1 VPDASAFALFV
12 AASLALTLVPGPAV
26 LYIVARSV
34 EGGRV
39 AGLVSVLGIGVG
51 GLVHVAFA
59 ALGLS
64 AILASSATAFS
75 VVKWLGVAYLIYL
88 GIGRFLAR
96 DEGSSAVTVEKEPLS
111 RVFSQGVI
119 VNVLNP
125 KTALFFLAFLP
136 QFVDPSRGAVTA
148 QIALLG
154 ITFVVLA
161 LCTDGLYALLTGSA
175 ADWLKRRNESPSF
188 RRGQRYLSGCIYLAL
203 GAATAVA
210 GSGSGKG

>member
-1 VPDASAFALFV
+1 MPDAPTFALYV
-12 AASLALTLVPGPAV
+12 AASLALTIVPGPAV

-34 EGGRV
+34 EGGRP

-59 ALGLS
+59 AVGLS
-64 AILASSATAFS
+64 AILVSSAAAFS

-96 DEGSSAVTVEKEPLS
+96 DEESSAVTVEKEPLS
-111 RVFSQGVI
+111 RVFSQGVV

-136 QFVDPSRGAVTA
+136 QFVDPSRGAVTT

-175 ADWLKRRNESPSF
+175 ANWLRRRNESPRF
-188 RRGQRYLSGCIYLAL
+188 RRLQRYVSGGVFIAL
-203 GAATAVA
+203 GAATAV
-210 GSGSGKG
+210 SGSGKD

>member
-1 VPDASAFALFV
+1 MPDATTYGFFV
-12 AASLALTLVPGPAV
+12 VASLALTLVPGPAV

-34 EGGRV
+34 EGGRP
-39 AGLVSVLGIGVG
+39 AGLVSVLGIGAG
-51 GLVHVAFA
+51 GFVHVAFA

-64 AILASSATAFS
+64 ALLVSSAAAFA

-88 GIGRFLAR
+88 GIGRLLAR
-96 DEGSSAVTVEKEPLS
+96 DEEEAAVTVGNEPLT

-148 QIALLG
+148 QVALLG
-154 ITFVVLA
+154 TTFVVLA
-161 LCTDGLYALLTGSA
+161 LCTDGLYALLSGTA
-175 ADWLKRRNESPSF
+175 ADWLKRRNESPGF
-188 RRGQRYLSGCIYLAL
+188 RRAGRYVSGSVYLAL
-203 GAATAVA
+203 GAATAI
-210 GSGSGKG
+210 SGSGKD

>member
-1 VPDASAFALFV
+1 MPDATTYGLFV
-12 AASLALTLVPGPAV
+12 VASLALTLVPGPAV

-34 EGGRV
+34 EGGRP
-39 AGLVSVLGIGVG
+39 AGLVSVLGIGAG
-51 GLVHVAFA
+51 GFVHVAFA

-64 AILASSATAFS
+64 ALLVSSAAAFA

-88 GIGRFLAR
+88 GIGRLLAR
-96 DEGSSAVTVEKEPLS
+96 DEEEAAVSVGNEPLT
-111 RVFSQGVI
+111 RVFSQGVV

-154 ITFVVLA
+154 TTFVVLA
-161 LCTDGLYALLTGSA
+161 LCTDGLYALLSGTA
-175 ADWLKRRNESPSF
+175 ADWLKRRNESPGF
-188 RRGQRYLSGCIYLAL
+188 RRAGRYVSGSVYLAL
-203 GAATAVA
+203 GAATAI
-210 GSGSGKG
+210 SGSGKD

>member
-1 VPDASAFALFV
+1 MPDATTYGFFV
-12 AASLALTLVPGPAV
+12 VASLALTLVPGPAV

-34 EGGRV
+34 EGGRP
-39 AGLVSVLGIGVG
+39 AGLVSVLGIGAG
-51 GLVHVAFA
+51 GFVHVAFA

-64 AILASSATAFS
+64 TLLVSSAAAFA

-88 GIGRFLAR
+88 GIGRLLAR
-96 DEGSSAVTVEKEPLS
+96 DEEEAAVTVGNEPLT
-111 RVFSQGVI
+111 RVFSQGVV

-154 ITFVVLA
+154 TTFVVLA
-161 LCTDGLYALLTGSA
+161 LCTDGLYALLSGTA
-175 ADWLKRRNESPSF
+175 ADWLKRRSESPGF
-188 RRGQRYLSGCIYLAL
+188 RHAGRYLSGSVYLAL
-203 GAATAVA
+203 GAATAI
-210 GSGSGKG
+210 SGSGKD

>member
-1 VPDASAFALFV
+1 MPDATTYGLFV
-12 AASLALTLVPGPAV
+12 VASLALTLVPGPAV

-34 EGGRV
+34 EGGRPT
-39 AGLVSVLGIGVG
+39 GLVSVLGIGAG
-51 GLVHVAFA
+51 GFVHVAFA

-64 AILASSATAFS
+64 ALLVSSAAAFA

-88 GIGRFLAR
+88 GIGRLLAR
-96 DEGSSAVTVEKEPLS
+96 DEEEAAVSVGNEPLT

-148 QIALLG
+148 QVALLG
-154 ITFVVLA
+154 TTFVVLA
-161 LCTDGLYALLTGSA
+161 LCTDGLYALLSGTA
-175 ADWLKRRNESPSF
+175 ADWLKRRNESPGF
-188 RRGQRYLSGCIYLAL
+188 RRAGRYVSGSVYLAL
-203 GAATAVA
+203 GAATAI
-210 GSGSGKG
+210 SGSGKD

>member
-1 VPDASAFALFV
+1 VPDAPTFALFV
-12 AASLALTLVPGPAV
+12 AASLALTIVPGPAV

-34 EGGRV
+34 EGGRA

-59 ALGLS
+59 AVGLS
-64 AILASSATAFS
+64 AILVSSAAAFS

-96 DEGSSAVTVEKEPLS
+96 DEESSAVTVEKEPLS
-111 RVFSQGVI
+111 RVFSQGVV

-136 QFVDPSRGAVTA
+136 QFVDPSRGAVTT

-175 ADWLKRRNESPSF
+175 ADWLRRRNESPRF
-188 RRGQRYLSGCIYLAL
+188 RRLQRYVSGGVFIAL
-203 GAATAVA
+203 GAATAV
-210 GSGSGKG
+210 SGSGKD

>member
-1 VPDASAFALFV
+1 MPDATTYGLFV
-12 AASLALTLVPGPAV
+12 AAALALLLVPGPAV
-26 LYIVARSV
+26 FYVIARGI
-34 EGGRV
+34 EGGRP
-39 AGLVSVLGIGVG
+39 AGLVSCLGIEAGT
-51 GLVHVAFA
+51 LLHAAFA
-59 ALGLS
+59 AVGLS
-64 AILASSATAFS
+64 AILVSSAAAFS

-96 DEGSSAVTVEKEPLS
+96 DEESSAVTVEKEPLS
-111 RVFSQGVI
+111 RVFSQGVV

-136 QFVDPSRGAVTA
+136 QFVDPSRGAVTT

-175 ADWLKRRNESPSF
+175 ADWLRRRNESPRF
-188 RRGQRYLSGCIYLAL
+188 RRLQRYVSGGVFIAL
-203 GAATAVA
+203 GAATAV
-210 GSGSGKG
+210 SGSGKD

>member
-1 VPDASAFALFV
+1 MPDATTYGLFV
-12 AASLALTLVPGPAV
+12 VASLALTLVPGPAV

-34 EGGRV
+34 EGGRP
-39 AGLVSVLGIGVG
+39 AGLVSVLGIGAG
-51 GLVHVAFA
+51 GFVHVAFA

-64 AILASSATAFS
+64 ALLVSSAAAFA

-88 GIGRFLAR
+88 GIGRLLAR
-96 DEGSSAVTVEKEPLS
+96 DEEEAAVSVGNEPLT

-125 KTALFFLAFLP
+125 KTALFFLAYLP

-154 ITFVVLA
+154 TTFVVLA
-161 LCTDGLYALLTGSA
+161 LCTDGLYALLSGTA
-175 ADWLKRRNESPSF
+175 ADWLKRRNESPGF
-188 RRGQRYLSGCIYLAL
+188 RRAGRYVSGSVYLAL
-203 GAATAVA
+203 GAATAI
-210 GSGSGKG
+210 SGSGKD

>member
-1 VPDASAFALFV
+1 MPDAPTFALFV
-12 AASLALTLVPGPAV
+12 AASLALTIVPGPAV

-34 EGGRV
+34 EGGRP

-51 GLVHVAFA
+51 GLVHVVFA
-59 ALGLS
+59 AIGLS
-64 AILASSATAFS
+64 AILASSAMAFS

-96 DEGSSAVTVEKEPLS
+96 DEESRAVTVEKEPLS
-111 RVFSQGVI
+111 RVFSQGVV

-175 ADWLKRRNESPSF
+175 ADWLRRRNESPRF
-188 RRGQRYLSGCIYLAL
+188 RRLQRYVSGGVFIAL

-210 GSGSGKG
+210 GSGKD